1 MLQYAPAARPGPLV
15 EHYRRS
21 GFTSDLTVAALLE
34 RNAAEFGS
42 LPAVLDPGRTLT
54 WSELVGSAL
63 RFAGYL
69 TGVGVGRGDVVCW
82 QLPNWWE
89 SLVVA
94 YGIWAAGAVS
104 WPVTEISREHEVAA
118 VLDRVAPAC
127 VVTTEEFRGCRHTE
141 LWAGTLAPGAGGPAR
156 VVVRGSV
163 RDWTGFEAALGAR
176 PFVDRDTPPD
186 DPALVVMTSGTTSGA
201 KGVVHSTRSFLS
213 YPLRTCRWVG
223 AGWRAA
229 AEHLPAGPRERPVLG
244 RGHPAVHRRFGGHQ
258 GPVGPRVRG
267 VGHRGD
273 GGDLHRRPGPL
284 RPGHPRRGD
293 GPGHRPPEPGQ
304 GLHLW
309 RLGLHRRAGP
319 GHRGRRPGRQ
329 PGLRHERVPDRLGSA
344 GFDPFEVRLGTDGR
358 IAPGCEIR
366 VVDDD
371 GRPVRPGEV
380 GEFVVRGP
388 HRALGYLEAA
398 HTAEGYDDEG
408 WFTSGDLGT
417 LSADGLVTVTGRR
430 KDIINRGGEKISSR
444 QVEDLLS
451 LHPAVFEAAVVP
463 APHPRYGEEPAAF
476 VLLRPGAR
484 ADQSELAAFLADRGL
499 AAQKI
504 PRVWRTVDD
513 LPRTAAGK
521 VKKYE
526 LAAGLARPAD
536 DGPTGQ

>member
-1 MLQYAPAARPGPLV
+1 MLRYAPAARPASLV

-21 GFTSDLTVAALLE
+21 GLTSDLTVTALLE
-34 RNAAEFGS
+34 RNAAEFGP
-42 LPAVLDPGRTLT
+42 LPAVIDPARTLT
-54 WSELVGSAL
+54 WTELVGAAL
-63 RFAGYL
+63 RFAGFL

-104 WPVTEISREHEVAA
+104 CPLTEISREHEVRAL
-118 VLDRVAPAC
+118 LDRVAPAC
-127 VVTTEEFRGCRHTE
+127 VVTAEEFRGFGHAE
-141 LWAGTLAPGAGGPAR
+141 LWAEIVPTAGRNGPAR
-156 VVVRGSV
+156 VVVRGSAGG
-163 RDWTGFEAALGAR
+163 WTGFEEALGAR
-176 PFVDRDTPPD
+176 PFADRATPPD

-223 AGWRAA
+223 AGWRDRTLSTFPLGHVSGMCWAVAVPLFTGGSVVIKDRWDPEFAVAA
-229 AEHLPAGPRERPVLG
+229 IEGMGVTYTGGPALFAREILDVVTARATDHLSLDKGFTCGASAFTDELAQAIEDIGLG
-244 RGHPAVHRRFGGHQ
+244 AN
-258 GPVGPRVRG
+258 
-267 VGHRGD
+267 
-273 GGDLHRRPGPL
+273 
-284 RPGHPRRGD
+284 
-293 GPGHRPPEPGQ
+293 
-304 GLHLW
+304 
-309 RLGLHRRAGP
+309 RAYGMSECP
-319 GHRGRRPGRQ
+319 T
-329 PGLRHERVPDRLGSA
+329 VSGSA

-371 GRPVRPGEV
+371 GRPVRAGQV

-388 HRALGYLEAA
+388 HRALGYLEAE
-398 HTAEGYDDEG
+398 HTAEGYDDQG

-430 KDIINRGGEKISSR
+430 KDVINRGGEKISSR

-476 VLLRPGAR
+476 VLLRPGAQ
-484 ADQSELAAFLADRGL
+484 ADGAELAAFLADRGL

-526 LAAGLARPAD
+526 LAAVLAQPAAGD
-536 DGPTGQ
+536 